1 MPRKHP
7 WPQHVAKR
15 RETPGITG
23 RTTKPDVPF
32 HTVGR
37 HVWHVGMPAT
47 TGPQPA
53 CNDFITGGMVKQPP
67 GPGRKQPGARPQ
79 LLAEGRMQTAGAG
92 HTGRTAG
99 MATGN
104 EPATAQRQQAPQ

>member
-67 GPGRKQPGARPQ
+67 PGPLR
-79 LLAEGRMQTAGAG
+79 
-92 HTGRTAG
+92 H
-99 MATGN
+99 
-104 EPATAQRQQAPQ
+104 